1 MNRKEKQEILLAM
14 ADAFLRRGRY
24 IQYDQRSMDRVL
36 ELTPR
41 RRKYLPPESANSQY
55 IQFLDCSGYTTAIY
69 LQAFNHLLP
78 SDLTWHMV
86 EHLQTRVYYYE
97 RTHEETPEEFDRI
110 EAEVRAVLEPGDLI
124 TYQRKVGSGH
134 IIMYL
139 GDDRFTDCS
148 PPVKQPNS
156 YNYQEGHNNFYDNGG
171 LWVKPL
177 SRLFLR
183 EDTET
188 ALRALY
194 ADSVVRF
201 SVSRPLD
208 LVGDPT
214 PAALAR
220 VTTARDLWCAVESD
234 LPGLRQAAPGG
245 EVEYTLVIRNYGEEE
260 RPLNIVFCA
269 PAGSVL
275 TEAADCPMS
284 IAGGEELRVKFR
296 VCVERSNAAL
306 YLDGPAVTVNGL
318 DIFAHRV
325 LLGSAMTAE
334 QQALVLRET
343 DAAIAAGKTPLAA
356 AAEAY
361 GKLGVT
367 VEPDIRKYAYNYF
380 FLHDSTGGDVLSRCP
395 QDPRRDL
402 AVYTAFGGRGVITP
416 EMGSQPVG
424 HRMVHITKNDLQ
436 PGDVLLILDDGFGV
450 SSASFFW
457 NGESLVGSFGETGAV
472 TAVTG
477 AELDAFIDSLFAK
490 YAFLLLRPAQAL

>member
-1 MNRKEKQEILLAM
+1 MKKAKQDILIAV
-14 ADAFLRRGRY
+14 AEAFLRRGAY
-24 IQYDQRSMDRVL
+24 TQYDQRSMDRVL

-55 IQFLDCSGYTTAIY
+55 IQFLDCSGYTSAIY
-69 LQAFNHLLP
+69 LQAFNYLLP

-86 EHLQTRVYYYE
+86 EHLKTRVYYYE
-97 RTHEETPEEFDRI
+97 RTHEETAEDFDRI

-177 SRLFLR
+177 SRLFLK

-188 ALRALY
+188 ANRALY

-208 LVGDPT
+208 LVGEPT
-214 PAALAR
+214 ANAIAR
-220 VTTARDLWCAVESD
+220 VTTARDLWCAVENSA
-234 LPGLRQAAPGG
+234 PGLKQVAPGG
-245 EVEYTLVIRNYGEEE
+245 EVEYTVIVRNYGEEE
-260 RPLNIVFCA
+260 RPLDIAFRA

-275 TEAADCPMS
+275 AEAEDSPMS

-296 VCVERSNAAL
+296 IRVERSNTAL
-306 YLDGPAVTVNGL
+306 YLDGPAVNVNGL
-318 DIFAHRV
+318 DVFAHRV
-325 LLGSAMTAE
+325 LLGSAMTDE
-334 QQALVLRET
+334 QLALVQKET
-343 DAAIAAGKTPLAA
+343 AAAVAVGKTPLAA

-361 GKLGVT
+361 AKLGVAM
-367 VEPDIRKYAYNYF
+367 EPDIRKYAYTHF
-380 FLHDSTGGDVLSRCP
+380 FLHDSTKGDVLSRVP

-402 AVYTAFGGRGVITP
+402 AVYSAFGGIGVITP
-416 EMGSQPVG
+416 EMGGQHVG
-424 HRMVHITKNDLQ
+424 PRMVHITKEDLR
-436 PGDVLLILDDGFGV
+436 
-450 SSASFFW
+450 SFRRR
-457 NGESLVGSFGETGAV
+457 
-472 TAVTG
+472 
-477 AELDAFIDSLFAK
+477 K
-490 YAFLLLRPAQAL
+490 

>member
-156 YNYQEGHNNFYDNGG
+156 YNYQEGHNNYYDNGG

-208 LVGDPT
+208 LVGDPL
-214 PAALAR
+214 PSAVAR
-220 VTTARDLWCAVESD
+220 VTTAKDLWCAVENSA
-234 LPGLRQAAPGG
+234 PGLQQAAPGG
-245 EVEYTLVIRNYGEEE
+245 EVEYRVIIRNCGEEE
-260 RPLNIVFCA
+260 RPLDIDFRA
-269 PAGSVL
+269 AAGSVL
-275 TEAADCPMS
+275 TAAEDCPMT
-284 IAGGEELRVKFR
+284 IAGGEELQVKFSVR
-296 VCVERSNAAL
+296 VDRGNTAP
-306 YLDGPAVTVNGL
+306 YLDGPVVTVNGL
-318 DIFAHRV
+318 EVYAHRV
-325 LLGSAMTAE
+325 LLGSTMTDA
-334 QQALVLRET
+334 QWALVKRET
-343 DAAIAAGKTPLAA
+343 AAALDAGDTALAA
-356 AAEAY
+356 AAKAY
-361 GKLGVT
+361 AALGVT
-367 VEPDIRKYAYNYF
+367 VQPEEKKYAYTHF
-380 FLHDSTGGDVLSRCP
+380 FLHDSTKGDVLSRWP
-395 QDPRRDL
+395 QEPRRDL
-402 AVYTAFGGRGVITP
+402 AVYSAFGGRAVITP
-416 EMGSQPVG
+416 EMGSVPVG
-424 HRMVHITKNDLQ
+424 PRAVRIEPSDLL
-436 PGDVLLILDDGFGV
+436 PGDVLLCLGDGFG
-450 SSASFFW
+450 A
-457 NGESLVGSFGETGAV
+457 
-472 TAVTG
+472 
-477 AELDAFIDSLFAK
+477 DAFSCFYDGECLTGRFDAGECRSIAGEELETFVEGLLARH
-490 YAFLLLRPAQAL
+490 AFLLLRPAQAL